1 MQLSLVSNVRF
12 QGGLA
17 DDPVDVLASRIA
29 ATQRE
34 KAAGE
39 SVLVTAPSGPAAA
52 LFRRGN

>member
-39 SVLVTAPSGPAAA
+39 SVLVTVPSGPAAA